1 MKRYSLRYSVLT
13 SKLDQLWFPVAIFAL
28 FIIIAVIL
36 KDAPQFMNVA
46 RGYLGVAVP
55 LIAGILAAY
64 AILEDPALELRFATP
79 IPAAQTLLERLSMIF
94 AVQSVLALT
103 YQLLIR
109 LLGGEFSMFLSGWQ
123 LQLSWILPTL
133 SLMMLGCITS
143 LLAANSTI
151 GALIVGMVWLV
162 ELIARSWFAEN
173 FGKYFLVFMG
183 ALMPEHP
190 DLIGNLISLFIL
202 SILFFV
208 ASMQL
213 LRRQERFI

>member
-1 MKRYSLRYSVLT
+1 MKRFSLRYSVLT

-55 LIAGILAAY
+55 LIAGILSAY
-64 AILEDPALELRFATP
+64 AVLEDPALELRFATP
-79 IPAAQTLLERLSMIF
+79 IPAAQTLLERFCLIF
-94 AVQSVLALT
+94 AVQAVLALI
-103 YQLLIR
+103 YQVFIR
-109 LLGGEFSMFLSGWQ
+109 LLGGEFSMFLSAWH
-123 LQLSWILPTL
+123 LQLAWIIPTL

-162 ELIARSWFAEN
+162 ELIARGWFAEN
-173 FGKYFLVFMG
+173 AGKYFLVFMG

-190 DLIGNLISLFIL
+190 DLTANLVSLFIL
-202 SILFFV
+202 SIVFFAV
-208 ASMQL
+208 CMRL
-213 LRRQERFI
+213 LSRQERFI

>member
-1 MKRYSLRYSVLT
+1 MKRFSLRYSILT

-28 FIIIAVIL
+28 FIIIAMIL
-36 KDAPQFMNVA
+36 KEAPQFMNVA

-64 AILEDPALELRFATP
+64 AVLEDPALELRFATP
-79 IPAAQTLLERLSMIF
+79 IHAAQTLLERLSLIF
-94 AVQSVLALT
+94 VVQVVLALT

-109 LLGGEFSMFLSGWQ
+109 FLGGEFTMFLSVWH
-123 LQLSWILPTL
+123 LQLAWIIPTL

-151 GALIVGMVWLV
+151 GALIIGMVWLV
-162 ELIARSWFAEN
+162 ELIARGWFAQN
-173 FGKYFLVFMG
+173 AGKYFLVFMG

-190 DLIGNLISLFIL
+190 DLSANLISLSIL
-202 SILFFV
+202 SIIFFV